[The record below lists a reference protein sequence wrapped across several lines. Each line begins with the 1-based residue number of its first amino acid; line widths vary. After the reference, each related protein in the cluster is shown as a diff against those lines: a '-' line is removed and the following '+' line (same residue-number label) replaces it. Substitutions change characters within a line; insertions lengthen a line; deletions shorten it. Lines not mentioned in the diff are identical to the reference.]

1 MCRSFLTPDRTTENY
16 SHCNNYVK
24 GHKYYGRFNM
34 GVVTINLPD
43 IALSSKGDFDVFWK
57 LFEERTE
64 LCHQALQTRMSRL
77 KGVKSDVAPILW
89 QDGAFARLK
98 TGETIDELL
107 HHGYST
113 ISLGYAGLYECVKY
127 MTGESHTQP
136 KGKEFGLK
144 VMQALNDKCTQWK
157 QAEDVDYSLYG
168 SPIETT
174 TYTFAKALK
183 ERFGNVEGIT
193 DRNFI
198 TNSYHVP
205 VFEKIDP
212 FTKLQFESEFQKL
225 SPGGCISYIECA
237 NLTHN
242 INAVLQVIQ
251 FIYDHI
257 MYAEMNIKSD
267 YCQKCGYDG
276 EIKLVD
282 KNGKLI
288 WHCPNCGNED
298 IHTLNVARRVCGYI
312 GTNMGNQGRLAEYKD
327 RYVHL
332 DDHTIEED
340 DNN

>member
-1 MCRSFLTPDRTTENY
+1 
-16 SHCNNYVK
+16 
-24 GHKYYGRFNM
+24 M

-43 IALSSKGDFDVFWK
+43 IALSSKGDFNIFWK

-64 LCHQALQTRMSRL
+64 LCHKALQARMLRL

-174 TYTFAKALK
+174 TYTFAKTLK
-183 ERFGNVEGIT
+183 KRFGIVKGIT

-205 VFEKIDP
+205 VFEKINP
-212 FTKLQFESEFQKL
+212 FAKLQFESEFQKL
-225 SPGGCISYIECA
+225 SPGGCIQYSLCSHLKLCEPFLWVWR
-237 NLTHN
+237 NLLTVN
-242 INAVLQVIQ
+242 L
-251 FIYDHI
+251 
-257 MYAEMNIKSD
+257 
-267 YCQKCGYDG
+267 
-276 EIKLVD
+276 
-282 KNGKLI
+282 
-288 WHCPNCGNED
+288 
-298 IHTLNVARRVCGYI
+298 
-312 GTNMGNQGRLAEYKD
+312 
-327 RYVHL
+327 
-332 DDHTIEED
+332 
-340 DNN
+340 